1 MQAIEPNWISL
12 LWFAAFATIGT
23 VALLIVAGM
32 FPLRGRPDTVG
43 SSTATLLVVGNAILL
58 AALLTGTGLYG
69 YAELRWSTLV
79 VVAGLVVLF
88 APGIFEAWP
97 SSWRDGNTGLVVLA
111 GVQALAIATLAKVA
125 GMPWANLL

>member
-32 FPLRGRPDTVG
+32 FPLRARPDWNG
-43 SSTATLLVVGNAILL
+43 SGTSALLVLGNAILV

-69 YAELRWSTLV
+69 YAELRWSSLIVPPGFSRRGQRRRAT
-79 VVAGLVVLF
+79 A
-88 APGIFEAWP
+88 APGWSCWSASRF
-97 SSWRDGNTGLVVLA
+97 
-111 GVQALAIATLAKVA
+111 
-125 GMPWANLL
+125 

>member
-32 FPLRGRPDTVG
+32 FPLRDRPNSVG
-43 SSTATLLVVGNAILL
+43 SSAATLLVVGNAILL

-88 APGIFEAWP
+88 APGLFEAWP
-97 SSWRDGNTGLVVLA
+97 SSWRDGSTGLVILV
-111 GVQALAIATLAKVA
+111 GVQVLAIAALAKVA
-125 GMPWANLL
+125 GSPWANLL